1 MSTQSVVGVD
11 VAKDSFD
18 TATITSSKAKRFRN
32 DEEGISGFIESL
44 RVFSE
49 PFVVMEAT
57 GAYHRTLTRML
68 AANAI
73 SYSVVNPRTIRH
85 FAKADNIL
93 AKTDG
98 VDAKVIA
105 TYGERMAPRPTTPP
119 TQRAIELKAL
129 VARRRNLIETVAA
142 EKKRKHTAEPIV
154 KEGIVEHIVFLQ
166 RSIEKLDGQID
177 QLLSSCSTFTA
188 RATLLDTVPGVGPV
202 LISTLIAQLPE
213 LGQLQHKQLA
223 ALVGV
228 APYNCDSGQ
237 YHGDRKCWGGRVH
250 VRSALYMATVAS
262 LRCNPVIGHFY
273 DQLKTK
279 GKPSKVA
286 IVACMHKLLRVLNAM
301 ARDNKPWDPDIT
313 VNA

>member
-18 TATITSSKAKRFRN
+18 AAIVASSKAKRYSN
-32 DEEGISGFIESL
+32 DEEGISGFIEAL
-44 RVFSE
+44 RVLSE

-57 GAYHRTLTRML
+57 GPYQRTLTRML

-73 SYSVVNPRTIRH
+73 SYSVVNPRAIRH

-119 TQRAIELKAL
+119 TQRATELNAL
-129 VARRRNLIETVAA
+129 VARRRNLIEAVAA
-142 EKKRKHTAEPIV
+142 EKKRKHTAEPIIE
-154 KEGIVEHIVFLQ
+154 EGIVEHIVFLQ
-166 RSIEKLDGQID
+166 RSIEKLRRQID
-177 QLLSSCSTFTA
+177 QLLNSCSTLSA

-213 LGQLQHKQLA
+213 LGQLPHKQLA

-262 LRCNPVIGHFY
+262 LRCNPVTSHLY
-273 DQLKTK
+273 HHLKAR

-286 IVACMHKLLRVLNAM
+286 IVACMHKLLRILNAM
-301 ARDNKPWDPDIT
+301 ARDSKPWEPHMT
-313 VNA
+313 VSA